1 MVHEE
6 HTECRYLLGSL
17 SDYIDATLE
26 DELCA
31 VIEHHLAECER
42 CRVVVDTLRKT
53 VSIVHTTNS
62 DPTMPDDVHERLL
75 KRLDLDEFLAARNP
89 NP

>member
-1 MVHEE
+1 MEAEHE
-6 HTECRYLLGSL
+6 HCRYLLGSL

-26 DELCA
+26 GEICA
-31 VIEHHLAECER
+31 EIERHLDGCEN

-62 DPTMPDDVHERLL
+62 DPSMPEDVRERLY
-75 KRLDLDEFLAARNP
+75 KCLDLDEFLASTRP